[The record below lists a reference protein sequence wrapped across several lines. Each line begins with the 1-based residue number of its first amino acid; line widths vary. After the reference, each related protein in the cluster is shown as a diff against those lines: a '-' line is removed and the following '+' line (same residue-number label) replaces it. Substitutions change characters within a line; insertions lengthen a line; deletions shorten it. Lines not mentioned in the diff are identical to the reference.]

1 MNKSAPLGPCA
12 DSLVCIT
19 QQLDTIMFC
28 FVLFTCVL
36 CLLVILACLSACLPA
51 CLPTCL
57 VSLFRSVQSLA
68 SSLHVCPSV
77 PPIFT
82 CTSSSSPPW
91 HSPRLSSS
99 QRNADGLHE
108 RMRVSHQS
116 VYGCQSV
123 PHAFVS
129 FSRARC
135 LLHAFAGTRSF
146 LGSIQEAEPCLG
158 LFQQISHQVRAHM
171 QRQTRKHTA
180 FYGSLPPCYARSQL
194 YSILLWTQC
203 KDDELLQSRLQGGDN
218 P

>member
-1 MNKSAPLGPCA
+1 MNTSAPLGSCA
-12 DSLVCIT
+12 NSLVCIT

-57 VSLFRSVQSLA
+57 VSFVRSVQSFA

-82 CTSSSSPPW
+82 CTPSSSSPPW

-129 FSRARC
+129 FSRA
-135 LLHAFAGTRSF
+135 HAFAGTRFS
-146 LGSIQEAEPCLG
+146 LGSIQEAEPSLG

-171 QRQTRKHTA
+171 RGQTREDTA
-180 FYGSLPPCYARSQL
+180 LYGSLPPCYARSQL

-203 KDDELLQSRLQGGDN
+203 KDDELLQSRLQGGDD